1 MSNLLDNLFGS
12 ILNRL
17 GYFKNVEVEVV
28 EVPKALIRPNPRDF
42 VVMADYYKALL
53 EYEDTVGDQ
62 VLRAVQIRDWKNT
75 QYLVNQL
82 AGGL

>member
-1 MSNLLDNLFGS
+1 MSNLLDNLLGI

-82 AGGL
+82 AGL